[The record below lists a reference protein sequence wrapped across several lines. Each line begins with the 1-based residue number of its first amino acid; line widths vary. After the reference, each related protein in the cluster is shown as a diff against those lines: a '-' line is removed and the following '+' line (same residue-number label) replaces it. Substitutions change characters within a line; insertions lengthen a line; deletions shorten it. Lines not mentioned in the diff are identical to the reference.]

1 MAEYWNG
8 LLDDVATA
16 EEQEKMH
23 RYFEL
28 MLDWNQRL
36 NLTAITDP
44 TEAAIKHFWDSLALH
59 RLDLSRFQDQQ
70 SVRVVDVGTGAGLPG
85 LPLAIC
91 NPAWSFVLCDSLN
104 KRLKFLQEVISEL
117 GLKNVEL
124 VHGRAEDLAHD
135 KRYRNQFDVVL
146 SRAVARLRVLLELTV
161 PFCRPGGLVAAYKG
175 TAVKEEVAEAQNSL
189 KQLRCEIVASEAI
202 QLPLGQGDH
211 HLLLVSPVAA
221 TPKQYPRKAGTPQK
235 QPL

>member
-1 MAEYWNG
+1 MAERWNG
-8 LLDDVATA
+8 LLDQVATD
-16 EEQEKMH
+16 EQQEQMY

-36 NLTAITDP
+36 NLTAITDL
-44 TEAAIKHFWDSLALH
+44 TEAAVKHFWDSLSLH
-59 RLDLSRFQDQQ
+59 QADLRSLTSAQR
-70 SVRVVDVGTGAGLPG
+70 VRVADVGTGAGLPG

-91 NPAWSFVLCDSLN
+91 HPDWSFVLFDSLN
-104 KRLKFLQEVISEL
+104 KRLVFLKHVVTEL

-135 KRYRNQFDVVL
+135 ARFRNQFDLVV

-161 PFCRPGGLVAAYKG
+161 PFCRPGGLLAAYKG
-175 TAVKEEVAEAQNSL
+175 SAVHEELSE
-189 KQLRCEIVASEAI
+189 ASEALKALRAEVVEDCQI
-202 QLPLGQGDH
+202 DLPLGFGQH
-211 HLLLVSPVAA
+211 HILLVSPLAA
-221 TPKQYPRKAGTPQK
+221 TPKAYPRKAGTPQK